1 MLIPAR
7 RWPLAA
13 AAVLLT
19 VSLAACG
26 DDSDDEATDPGSSES
41 SSPTAGGEETGGTED
56 TEGTELPEWAPEV
69 ITDGDAVTGLD
80 FTDTPEPG
88 PELEVFTITE
98 GDGPPVE
105 VGQTLTV
112 NYLGA
117 VYQGEEP
124 FDESYSTGQP
134 VQFPI
139 GVGQLI
145 PGWDQGIPGVPVGS
159 RIIMSIPPDLGYG
172 EQGSPPVIPGG
183 STLFFVIDVIEA
195 SAA

>member
-1 MLIPAR
+1 MKIAAR

-19 VSLAACG
+19 ITLAACG
-26 DDSDDEATDPGSSES
+26 SEDDGDATDDTGSSES
-41 SSPTAGGEETGGTED
+41 TSETSAPEE
-56 TEGTELPEWAPEV
+56 TEGTETSDLPEWAPAVLTE
-69 ITDGDAVTGLD
+69 GDVVTGLD

-88 PELEVFTITE
+88 PELEVHTITE

-117 VYQGEEP
+117 VYQGTEP
-124 FDESYSTGQP
+124 FDESYSSGQP

-172 EQGSPPVIPGG
+172 DAGSPPTIPGG

-195 SAA
+195 S